1 MGDERAYW
9 LAWSRIKGVGPVL
22 LKRLLHR
29 FGTLEAAWQAPPAA
43 LLEVDGIGLM
53 LADQIQTQR
62 SQIHPAQQ
70 LENHLHHSPQFLTPA
85 DGAYPPLLLEI
96 ADPPPVLYY
105 RGRLDLLQRVQQ
117 GVGVGI
123 VGTRSPSPYGIRW
136 TRRLTQALVQQ
147 GAVIVSGLAQ
157 GIDREAHQQTL
168 QQGGDTIAVL
178 GTGVDQ
184 VYPMAHRAL
193 QQAIATDGLVLSEYA
208 DGTAPDRSHFPR
220 RNRIIAGLSR
230 ITLVT
235 EAPSR
240 SGALITAR
248 LANDYGRDVYA
259 LPGSLD
265 NAISRGCLEL
275 IAQGAHPV
283 MDEGTLPAA
292 LGTLPTL
299 DRRAPATTP
308 LDPVADGT
316 ADVIANLAPDLAQVF
331 AAIPT
336 DPATLDQLVQQL
348 PLATATVLSALVQLE
363 LLGLVHQEPGMRYGR
378 GG

>member
-1 MGDERAYW
+1 
-9 LAWSRIKGVGPVL
+9 L
-22 LKRLLHR
+22 
-29 FGTLEAAWQAPPAA
+29 
-43 LLEVDGIGLM
+43 
-53 LADQIQTQR
+53 
-62 SQIHPAQQ
+62 
-70 LENHLHHSPQFLTPA
+70 
-85 DGAYPPLLLEI
+85 
-96 ADPPPVLYY
+96 
-105 RGRLDLLQRVQQ
+105 
-117 GVGVGI
+117 I
-123 VGTRSPSPYGIRW
+123 VM
-136 TRRLTQALVQQ
+136 
-147 GAVIVSGLAQ
+147 IVSGLAQ

-168 QQGGDTIAVL
+168 QQGGHTIAVL

-184 VYPMAHRAL
+184 VYPMAHRTL
-193 QQAIATDGLVLSEYA
+193 QQGIATHGLLLSEYA
-208 DGTAPDRSHFPR
+208 DGTPPDRSHFPR

-230 ITLVT
+230 LTLVT

-265 NAISRGCLEL
+265 NLTSRGCLEL

-283 MDEGTLPAA
+283 LDEHTLPAA
-292 LGTLPTL
+292 LGTLPML
-299 DRRAPATTP
+299 DRAEPASP
-308 LDPVADGT
+308 PP
-316 ADVIANLAPDLAQVF
+316 PDLAPELAQVL

-348 PLATATVLSALVQLE
+348 PLETATVLSALVQLE